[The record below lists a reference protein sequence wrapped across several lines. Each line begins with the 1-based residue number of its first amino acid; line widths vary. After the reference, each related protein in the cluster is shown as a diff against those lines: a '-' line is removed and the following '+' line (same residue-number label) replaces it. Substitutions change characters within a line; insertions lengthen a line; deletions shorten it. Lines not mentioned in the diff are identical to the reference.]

1 MCQIKKE
8 VKQILRHGTYDKG
21 KRKMKEKPYYE
32 QQNNKNNRRLR
43 GKLQELP
50 SYCRQYFISIE
61 ATTESRTRTAYIY
74 DLISYFEYLQKEI
87 PICKDVPLP
96 EITLTMLEQI
106 TPQQIEEY
114 LSYLRYYEKNGREYT
129 NGQRGLKRKLASLR
143 SFYAYYYRND
153 LIKSNPAVKVL
164 MPKIHT
170 KPIVRLEQD
179 EIYWLLK
186 EVESGN
192 NLTERQKKFH
202 EKTKE
207 RDKAVMM
214 LLLGTGI
221 RVSECV
227 GINLDDVDFKYMGV
241 RVHRKGGSEAIV
253 YFNKEV
259 KNALYKYYEQ
269 RINMIPNEG
278 SAEAF
283 FLSITGNRLSVRSIE
298 SLVKKYTEKVT
309 KLKKITPHKLRST
322 FGSALYRK
330 SGDIFLVADA
340 LGNTVGVAQKHYVE
354 MDDSRKKSV
363 PSYIKLNTLK

>member
-1 MCQIKKE
+1 MQSGSTYQEKKE
-8 VKQILRHGTYDKG
+8 
-21 KRKMKEKPYYE
+21 MKEKPYYE
-32 QQNNKNNRRLR
+32 QQNNQNARRLKK
-43 GKLQELP
+43 KLQELP
-50 SYCRQYFISIE
+50 PYCRQYFISIE
-61 ATTESRTRTAYIY
+61 PTTESRTRTAYLY
-74 DLISYFEYLQKEI
+74 DLVSYFEYLQKEV
-87 PICKDVPLP
+87 PICKGVSIP
-96 EITLTMLEQI
+96 EITLKMLEMI
-106 TPQQIEEY
+106 RPQEIEEY

-129 NGQRGLKRKLASLR
+129 NSQKGLKRKLASLR
-143 SFYAYYYRND
+143 SFYAYFYNNEM
-153 LIKSNPAVKVL
+153 INNNPAVKVK
-164 MPKIHT
+164 MPKIHS

-192 NLTERQKKFH
+192 NLSERQKKFH
-202 EKTKE
+202 ERTRE

-227 GINLDDVDFKYMGV
+227 GIDLNDVDFKYMGV
-241 RVHRKGGSEAIV
+241 RVHRKGGSEAVV

-259 KNALYKYYEQ
+259 KKALYKYYEQ
-269 RINMIPNEG
+269 RINLIANEG
-278 SAEAF
+278 STEAF

-298 SLVKKYTEKVT
+298 ALVKKYTEKVT

-340 LGNTVGVAQKHYVE
+340 LGNTVSVAQKHYVE
-354 MDDSRKKSV
+354 MDEERKKSV
-363 PSYIKLNTLK
+363 PSYIKLNTPH

>member
-1 MCQIKKE
+1 
-8 VKQILRHGTYDKG
+8 
-21 KRKMKEKPYYE
+21 MKEKPYHE
-32 QQNNKNNRRLR
+32 QQNNKNARRLR
-43 GKLQELP
+43 AKLQELP
-50 SYCRQYFISIE
+50 PYCRQYFISIE
-61 ATTESRTRTAYIY
+61 STTESRTRMAYLY
-74 DLISYFEYLQKEI
+74 DLISYFEYLQKEVDV
-87 PICKDVPLP
+87 CKGVSIP
-96 EITLTMLEQI
+96 EISLKMLEFVR
-106 TPQQIEEY
+106 PQDIEEY

-129 NGQRGLKRKLASLR
+129 NGQKGLKRKLASLR
-143 SFYAYYYRND
+143 AFYAYFYNNEM
-153 LIKSNPAVKVL
+153 INNNPAVKVK

-192 NLTERQKKFH
+192 NLTTRQKKFH
-202 EKTKE
+202 ERTKE

-241 RVHRKGGSEAIV
+241 RVHRKGGAEAIV

-259 KNALYKYYEQ
+259 KNAMYKYYEQ
-269 RINMIPNEG
+269 RINMMPNDG
-278 SAEAF
+278 STDAF

-340 LGNTVGVAQKHYVE
+340 LGNTVSVAERYYIDMAEEH
-354 MDDSRKKSV
+354 RKTV
-363 PSYIKLNTLK
+363 PSYVNLSKRN